1 MFSLAAISTE
11 KMIVSA
17 KRRGRGHGGW
27 SKNNPYL
34 QERWVEFQIDILPAY
49 LVQRLLPVREQL
61 SQEFE
66 RDLGIIQTVDGMI
79 MESYFNRI
87 RSESLSDSCSQPAF
101 ERISSHI
108 LANYTEVRDEYSCVY
123 IVLDSCQQIICSFRK
138 EHHLL
143 YDEETL
149 TCCTACPPMQQHM
162 TYFVS

>member
-1 MFSLAAISTE
+1 MVSVFSDMLEVSQQCVVQFDVLSPSTE

-34 QERWVEFQIDILPAY
+34 QERWVEFHIDILPAY

-61 SQEFE
+61 SNEFE
-66 RDLGIIQTVDGMI
+66 RDLGIIQTVDGMV

-87 RSESLSDSCSQPAF
+87 RSESPSDSYSQPAF

-108 LANYTEVRDEYSCVY
+108 LANHTEVRDGYSFVY
-123 IVLDSCQQIICSFRK
+123 TV
-138 EHHLL
+138 
-143 YDEETL
+143 T
-149 TCCTACPPMQQHM
+149 
-162 TYFVS
+162 